1 VLTAL
6 RAAGGPGPGRDRF
19 LAPDLE
25 AAYAFV
31 RDGSL
36 VRAAESVTDE
46 LA

>member
-1 VLTAL
+1 AV
-6 RAAGGPGPGRDRF
+6 RAAGVPGPGRDRF

-31 RDGSL
+31 RSGGL
-36 VRAAESVTDE
+36 ARAAEAVTGA